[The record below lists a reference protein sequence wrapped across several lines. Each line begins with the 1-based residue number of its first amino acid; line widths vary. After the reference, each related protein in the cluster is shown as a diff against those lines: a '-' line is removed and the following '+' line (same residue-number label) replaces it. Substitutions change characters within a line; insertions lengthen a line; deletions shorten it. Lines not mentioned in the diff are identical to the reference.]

1 MEDFFGGGLDQLH
14 ADDQDQHRHSQTAQI
29 FRSGVTVGVSGI
41 RGLIR
46 HPETDEGHDGAGG
59 IGQVIHSVGGNG
71 YGAGQGSH
79 QQLEAEQQQVAG
91 DPHHAG
97 QGAHR
102 RAHLRVI
109 RVLSI
114 FYKQPKQ
121 QFRHNF
127 LPNGLYSP
135 LYCQ

>member
-1 MEDFFGGGLDQLH
+1 MKDFFGGGLDQLH
-14 ADDQDQHRHSQTAQI
+14 ADDQNQHRHSQAAQI
-29 FRSGVTVGVSGI
+29 FRPGVTVGVSGI

-59 IGQVIHSVGGNG
+59 IGQVVHGVGGNG
-71 YGAGQGSH
+71 HGAGQGAY

-109 RVLSI
+109 RVLPI

-127 LPNGLYSP
+127 LPNGLYSL
-135 LYCQ
+135 LYCR